1 MSGTGGASKMAALA
15 AKRRELVKAQAKKP
29 SAESVETTKVNN
41 LITIAALKEA
51 ENQAVAACS
60 AAQQV
65 AAFAVQALNGAQ
77 KKFAVQALN
86 GAQKKFSFKAAAQ
99 KLMKNSAVNNE
110 GRTNNFYSVVQ
121 ASRGAHQLA
130 TEAAAS
136 RALKK
141 KSAPKDSQS
150 EEIMTR
156 EIRAELEELKT
167 KALIAKNQEVIAEK
181 RSVDATLAVR
191 LQMEQAEKVMFKMTD
206 SEVRADRFKKAN
218 EVAAAIVKA
227 RELLYAETV
236 TSNPPEN
243 GEVSVYDAKQLAE
256 NDLQLKERERER
268 VLAEETLATHLAS
281 LPQKT

>member
-1 MSGTGGASKMAALA
+1 MIIQGGYLIFYFLFHI
-15 AKRRELVKAQAKKP
+15 R
-29 SAESVETTKVNN
+29 TKVNN

-60 AAQQV
+60 AAQQI

-121 ASRGAHQLA
+121 ATRGAHQLA

-150 EEIMTR
+150 EEIMT
-156 EIRAELEELKT
+156 
-167 KALIAKNQEVIAEK
+167 
-181 RSVDATLAVR
+181 
-191 LQMEQAEKVMFKMTD
+191 
-206 SEVRADRFKKAN
+206 
-218 EVAAAIVKA
+218 
-227 RELLYAETV
+227 
-236 TSNPPEN
+236 
-243 GEVSVYDAKQLAE
+243 
-256 NDLQLKERERER
+256 
-268 VLAEETLATHLAS
+268 
-281 LPQKT
+281 

>member
-65 AAFAVQALNGAQ
+65 AA
-77 KKFAVQALN
+77 FAVQALN

-236 TSNPPEN
+236 TSNPPE
-243 GEVSVYDAKQLAE
+243 K
-256 NDLQLKERERER
+256 
-268 VLAEETLATHLAS
+268 
-281 LPQKT
+281 

>member
-65 AAFAVQALNGAQ
+65 AA
-77 KKFAVQALN
+77 FAVQALN